1 MAQGGNLSQRIT
13 DLIGSGYSTEAAYA
27 GDLINSA
34 INEIADMFGKDY
46 PKKFISKRDGEYDV
60 TLANYSL
67 AKKVLN
73 WEPTR
78 NIYDYIKESI

>member
-34 INEIADMFGKDY
+34 INEIADMLPDDVLLKYSKTPGVLTSNSEWLVENRKIL
-46 PKKFISKRDGEYDV
+46 KKLVK
-60 TLANYSL
+60 
-67 AKKVLN
+67 
-73 WEPTR
+73 
-78 NIYDYIKESI
+78 

>member
-1 MAQGGNLSQRIT
+1 MDGVIRCSQQPFRGEIFE
-13 DLIGSGYSTEAAYA
+13 LGRGVNFS
-27 GDLINSA
+27 
-34 INEIADMFGKDY
+34 INEIADMFGKGY
-46 PKKFISKRDGEYDV
+46 PKEYISKRDGEYDV
-60 TLANYSL
+60 TLADYSL